1 MVKLWVERLSSVAS
15 LELERTVAV
24 AEVVDKDK
32 VDVSSKRYLALP
44 TEVLFD
50 QDLAHKQTNNHEY

>member
-24 AEVVDKDK
+24 AEVVDK
-32 VDVSSKRYLALP
+32 VDASSKRYLALP
-44 TEVLFD
+44 TGVLFD

>member
-50 QDLAHKQTNNHEY
+50 LAHKQTNNHEY